1 MAATTARTGKPGAAL
16 ADRLT
21 VGLLALAA
29 VLAVLAFLSWE
40 MKASASS
47 SRARPVV
54 VMRRVYETRVIE
66 TIVGGSH
73 ASTSVSGTVASSAPV
88 SAAPLPVTRTS

>member
-1 MAATTARTGKPGAAL
+1 MAATTTRVGKPGAAL

-21 VGLLALAA
+21 VGLLTLAA
-29 VLAVLAFLSWE
+29 VFVVLAFLAWE
-40 MKASASS
+40 MRSAPA

-54 VMRRVYETRVIE
+54 VMRRVYETRVVE

-73 ASTSVSGTVASSAPV
+73 ASTSVSGTVSSSAPM
-88 SAAPLPVTRTS
+88 SAAALPVTRTS